1 MMSWKVGARALAES
15 FVSSL
20 LLLPYIPCPASGLNS
35 RKGDPGSSTASMR
48 SRGSHLPR
56 ARWRATATAPPPAAA
71 FWCRAATSAQ
81 AASMAAALAVK
92 AGEPAWT
99 PWAPSTSAA
108 SSRAKAAEGEGAASA
123 VDAKRRAAVVA
134 EETPPARADAVTATA
149 RRRGRWSISVDERVR
164 CVTCACGA
172 GRQASGDSSLL
183 QKAGVHAGL
192 EPFRAG
198 NWNYTPQ
205 TWGSPRHHPQHTHA
219 PGASVLKAQN
229 AACGCARVKRRVVER
244 EPRP

>member
-1 MMSWKVGARALAES
+1 MDGDGWMMSWKVGARALAES

-198 NWNYTPQ
+198 NWNYT
-205 TWGSPRHHPQHTHA
+205 HHKHGVHHDTTPNTHTH
-219 PGASVLKAQN
+219 Q
-229 AACGCARVKRRVVER
+229 
-244 EPRP
+244 EPVC